1 MLVQPVDQFLWSS
14 HVETV
19 VLLERGGAGPRDPDR
34 ERRNLFLPSAQSVSA
49 ATMWPSSAEA
59 QSRWPAAGPC
69 PAARS
74 NVGERAGDA
83 ALRELKEETGLTAR
97 LVGLVD
103 VVDGIFTSRTTGD
116 VTRHFVLFDYA
127 AVWVSGTVMA
137 GDDAAHAEWISPA
150 RLAEIEIWDET
161 RRIIEAA
168 RTLVATSQSAS

>member
-1 MLVQPVDQFLWSS
+1 MTELKPVPAVGTVCFRGEDVALIRRGTKPMAGSWS
-14 HVETV
+14 
-19 VLLERGGAGPRDPDR
+19 LPGGKI
-34 ERRNLFLPSAQSVSA
+34 EF
-49 ATMWPSSAEA
+49 
-59 QSRWPAAGPC
+59 
-69 PAARS
+69 
-74 NVGERAGDA
+74 GERASDA

-150 RLAEIEIWDET
+150 RLENLEIWEET
-161 RRIIEAA
+161 RRIIDAA
-168 RTLVATSQSAS
+168 RTLVSADQSAS